1 MGFCCFPLNDF
12 NEPSSIANDAI
23 KSEKEYHIPTFLE
36 FNVLKRRKEIDV
48 RRNERTPYLFISKKP
63 NAEVSKDYISKCG
76 D

>member
-36 FNVLKRRKEIDV
+36 FDVLKRRNQIDA
-48 RRNERTPYLFISKKP
+48 RRNECAPYLFHFEK
-63 NAEVSKDYISKCG
+63 AKC
-76 D
+76 